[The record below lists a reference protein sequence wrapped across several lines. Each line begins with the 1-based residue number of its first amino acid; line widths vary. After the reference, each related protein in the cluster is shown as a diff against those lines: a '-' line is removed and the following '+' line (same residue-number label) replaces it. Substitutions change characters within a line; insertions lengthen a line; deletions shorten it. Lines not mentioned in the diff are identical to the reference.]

1 MNHRDRINAINAKR
15 LREDLA
21 DDDASH
27 IAELLEAAQKKELEH
42 QQVVH
47 DTMKEQIK

>member
-1 MNHRDRINAINAKR
+1 MNHRDRINAIKAKR

-27 IAELLEAAQKKELEH
+27 IAELLEAAQKKEREH